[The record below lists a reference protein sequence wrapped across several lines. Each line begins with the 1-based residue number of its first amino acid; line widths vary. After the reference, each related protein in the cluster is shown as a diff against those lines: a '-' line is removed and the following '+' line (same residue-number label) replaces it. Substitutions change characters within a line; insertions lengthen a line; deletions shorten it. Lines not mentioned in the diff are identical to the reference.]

1 MTLSNV
7 SPVSN
12 TRWAYSNR
20 LTLFASLM
28 SWQYRVCW
36 RVQPSFFR
44 HLRTVDEWTRTPRF
58 PNFFWI
64 PPLVVSS
71 SFRIWSSMN
80 CWDSGFNFVRLP
92 VLAPFFID
100 PVILYFLMIR
110 VTLLK
115 LTSNS
120 SLLKTNKQ
128 CFRTFIQKTNFRCEL
143 SMSNLE
149 ISLEISLRLS
159 DISFENSRGLSNF
172 RFDWNNRRFENSTN
186 FERNFVSLEISLY
199 FVEKYRKVV
208 KFGEI
213 RLHSFCTV
221 LYIGW

>member
-1 MTLSNV
+1 M
-7 SPVSN
+7 
-12 TRWAYSNR
+12 
-20 LTLFASLM
+20 
-28 SWQYRVCW
+28 
-36 RVQPSFFR
+36 
-44 HLRTVDEWTRTPRF
+44 DEWTRTPRF

-64 PPLVVSS
+64 RPLVVSS

-120 SLLKTNKQ
+120 SLLKINKQ

-149 ISLEISLRLS
+149 ISLRLS
-159 DISFENSRGLSNF
+159 DIS
-172 RFDWNNRRFENSTN
+172 FENSTN
-186 FERNFVSLEISLY
+186 FERNFVSPEISLY
-199 FVEKYRKVV
+199 FVEKSRNSAKFACILFAQYCNSLYQWLVTGLILLPKTNFSCGRK
-208 KFGEI
+208 
-213 RLHSFCTV
+213 T
-221 LYIGW
+221 